1 MDDKKITMW
10 MDRKFEKKKNK
21 NELGRPWETCTAENK
36 TKPCERT
43 KLRSILAWIRILS
56 YIQVRRIYVY
66 NARAVFRYETFW
78 EKIYV
83 ALSLLFGK
91 IYLIMN

>member
-66 NARAVFRYETFW
+66 NARAVFRS
-78 EKIYV
+78 KIGGIHV
-83 ALSLLFGK
+83 ALLLLFGK
-91 IYLIMN
+91 ICPTVD